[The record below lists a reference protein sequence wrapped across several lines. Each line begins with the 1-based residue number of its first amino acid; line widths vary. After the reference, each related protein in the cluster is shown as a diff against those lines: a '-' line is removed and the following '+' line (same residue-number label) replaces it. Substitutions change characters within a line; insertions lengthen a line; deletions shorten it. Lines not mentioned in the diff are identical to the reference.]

1 MQTGAGK
8 SLFGAPRHQMVC
20 ALRFFSRVTLGW
32 DRIPEL
38 IVYTRESLTLVTAL
52 DSTVKTL
59 II

>member
-1 MQTGAGK
+1 MRTDAEK
-8 SLFGAPRHQMVC
+8 SIFG
-20 ALRFFSRVTLGW
+20 ALRFFSGVTLGW

-38 IVYTRESLTLVTAL
+38 IVYARESLKLVSAL